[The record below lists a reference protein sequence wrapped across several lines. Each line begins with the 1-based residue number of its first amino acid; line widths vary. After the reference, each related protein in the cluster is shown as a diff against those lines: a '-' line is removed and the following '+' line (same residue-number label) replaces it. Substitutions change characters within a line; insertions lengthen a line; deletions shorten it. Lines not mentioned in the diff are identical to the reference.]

1 MATNTL
7 TLNSYYNDPYFLQ
20 AYNSPNYYNQLA
32 LLNNSM
38 QNTTPAQSNLS
49 VSDNTSVANTTF
61 KGLPGATEEKQGSKK
76 GLALGLVGTA
86 VATGVG
92 LILYKGR
99 KSPGNVIQKFKSGW
113 NNLWS
118 KSDNAYSNR
127 VLFQKVDGNDI
138 VILPNQK
145 RCITTRNFKDSD
157 GVIAEAQSRGIT
169 GINKDLKLT
178 DNNAI
183 LRSTAFEFEH
193 NGIKYQG
200 VYNLEKGVKLRENG
214 SREILNEY
222 DLDDGLK
229 TTLENI
235 TTSLKNNKNVDG
247 ITGVTLKN
255 TFYGQTINGNDILY
269 LTNATGKAKD
279 GLLAVRTNRFKF
291 DDNVVITA
299 RGNDSKLNEAINEYS
314 RGKYDSFEV
323 IDGNWKPSDSQ
334 TFWQKLTGK
343 KSDDYKGNITG
354 EKWNKDTE
362 LVIKDGKVVGVKE
375 NGDLVTNDRLNALK
389 ADFPT
394 IFENYMS
401 HQKDFKG
408 DIIRALK

>member
-1 MATNTL
+1 MATDTL

-20 AYNSPNYYNQLA
+20 AYNSPNYYNQQA

-38 QNTTPAQSNLS
+38 QNITPAQSNLS

-118 KSDNAYSNR
+118 KSDNAYNNR
-127 VLFQKVDGNDI
+127 VLFQKVDKNDI

-157 GVIAEAQSRGIT
+157 GVITEAKSRGIT
-169 GINKDLKLT
+169 GIKQDLKLA
-178 DNNAI
+178 DDDAI
-183 LRSTAFEFEH
+183 LRSTAFEFKLDGKE
-193 NGIKYQG
+193 YQG
-200 VYNLEKGVKLRENG
+200 VYNLENGVKLREKG
-214 SREILNEY
+214 SREFLDVDNLDG
-222 DLDDGLK
+222 DLK
-229 TTLENI
+229 NTFESI

-247 ITGVTLKN
+247 ISDVTLKN
-255 TFYGQTINGNDILY
+255 TCYGQTINGNDILY
-269 LTNATGKAKD
+269 LTNATKANN

-291 DDNVVITA
+291 DDDVVITA
-299 RGNDSKLNEAINEYS
+299 RGNDSKLNEAINDYS

-323 IDGNWKPSDSQ
+323 IDGNWKPSESR

-343 KSDDYKGNITG
+343 NSSDYKGNITG

-389 ADFPT
+389 ADFPP

-401 HQKDFKG
+401 HQKDFTG

>member
-1 MATNTL
+1 MATDTL

-20 AYNSPNYYNQLA
+20 AYNSPNYYNQQA

-38 QNTTPAQSNLS
+38 QNITPAQSNLS

-118 KSDNAYSNR
+118 KSDNAYNNR
-127 VLFQKVDGNDI
+127 VLFQKVNGNDI

-145 RCITTRNFKDSD
+145 RCITTKNFNDSN
-157 GVIAEAQSRGIT
+157 GVITEAKSRGIT
-169 GINKDLKLT
+169 GIKQDLKLA
-178 DNNAI
+178 DDDAI
-183 LRSTAFEFEH
+183 LRSTAFEFKLDGKE
-193 NGIKYQG
+193 YQG
-200 VYNLEKGVKLRENG
+200 VYNLEKDVKLRVKG
-214 SREILNEY
+214 SRENLNVA
-222 DLDDGLK
+222 DLEGELK

-247 ITGVTLKN
+247 ISDVTLKN
-255 TFYGQTINGNDILY
+255 TCYGQTINGNDILY
-269 LTNATGKAKD
+269 LTNATKANN

-314 RGKYDSFEV
+314 KGRYDSFEV
-323 IDGNWKPSDSQ
+323 IDGNWKPSESR

-343 KSDDYKGNITG
+343 NSNDYKGNITG
-354 EKWNKDTE
+354 EKWNEDTK
-362 LVIKDGKVVGVKE
+362 LVIKDGKVVGVIE
-375 NGDLVTNDRLNALK
+375 NNVPVSNDRLNALK

-401 HQKDFKG
+401 HQKDFTG